1 MVTGIIICHRLLAF
15 ELVNAVQKI
24 LGHTEYVYAFSNDN
38 LAPQM
43 IYENIIDVI
52 KKNNANKI
60 IAMVDLRGGSCWTV
74 AKMITR
80 EFPQMKVISGVNVPM
95 LISFLTKR
103 DKLSFDELPEVLN
116 TDAHRGIL
124 LD

>member
-1 MVTGIIICHRLLAF
+1 MIVGIVICHSLLAF

-24 LGHTEYVYAFSNDN
+24 LGHADYVYPFSNDN
-38 LAPQM
+38 LAPPI
-43 IYENIIDVI
+43 IYQNIVDVI
-52 KKNNANKI
+52 KKSSADKI

-103 DKLSFDELPEVLN
+103 DKLPFEELPQALN
-116 TDAHRGIL
+116 LDGHRGIL

>member
-1 MVTGIIICHRLLAF
+1 LSNSCF
-15 ELVNAVQKI
+15 N
-24 LGHTEYVYAFSNDN
+24 AFSNDN
-38 LAPQM
+38 LAPPI
-43 IYENIIDVI
+43 IYQNIVEVI
-52 KKNNANKI
+52 KKNNADKM

-80 EFPQMKVISGVNVPM
+80 EFPEMKVISGVNVPM

-103 DKLSFDELPEVLN
+103 DKVPFGELPQVLD
-116 TDAHRGIL
+116 TDSHRGIM

>member
-1 MVTGIIICHRLLAF
+1 MIVGIVICHSLLAF

-24 LGHTEYVYAFSNDN
+24 LGHADYVYAFSNDN
-38 LAPQM
+38 LAPPI
-43 IYENIIDVI
+43 IYQNIVDVV
-52 KKNNANKI
+52 KKSNADKI

-103 DKLSFDELPEVLN
+103 DKVPFEELPQILK
-116 TDAHRGIL
+116 TDGHRGIL